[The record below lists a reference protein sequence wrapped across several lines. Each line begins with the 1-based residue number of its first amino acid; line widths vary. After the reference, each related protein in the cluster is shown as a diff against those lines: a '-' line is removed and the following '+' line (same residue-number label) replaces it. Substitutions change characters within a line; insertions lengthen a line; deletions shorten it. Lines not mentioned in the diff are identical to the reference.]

1 MLFFPEINLPCSNIL
16 RNIDRNFLDRKCDIR
31 NCNLSHGGPEEVHQS
46 SLIRILKHLARATKK
61 VDLCIYLISYPSLAD
76 LLIDL
81 HQNDVDVRIITDGSE
96 DEAMDSKIERL
107 RRYGI
112 PIKSNLRGSGALM
125 HHKFVVID
133 DGLLMSGSFNWTKK
147 AIFCN
152 YENLLVTSQEELVK
166 PFVAQFEKLWTYN
179 NSFN

>member
-1 MLFFPEINLPCSNIL
+1 ML
-16 RNIDRNFLDRKCDIR
+16 K
-31 NCNLSHGGPEEVHQS
+31 NCNLSHGLPEETHPS
-46 SLIRILKHLARATKK
+46 SLIRILRHLARATKK

-81 HQNDVDVRIITDGSE
+81 HENDVDIRIITDGSE
-96 DEAMDSKIERL
+96 DEAYDSKIDRL

-125 HHKFVVID
+125 HNKFVVID
-133 DGLLMSGSFNWTKK
+133 DELVMSGSFNWTKK

-152 YENLLVTSQEELVK
+152 YENLIVTSQEELVR
-166 PFVAQFEKLWTYN
+166 PFVAQFERLWTN
-179 NSFN
+179 SVSFN